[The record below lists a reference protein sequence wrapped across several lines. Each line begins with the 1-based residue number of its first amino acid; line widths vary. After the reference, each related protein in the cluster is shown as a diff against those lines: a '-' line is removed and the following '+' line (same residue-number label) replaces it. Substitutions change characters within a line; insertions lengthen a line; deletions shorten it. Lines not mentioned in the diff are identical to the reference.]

1 MPTTIRT
8 VCVYA
13 GSSPGADPAYAEA
26 AAALGAEIARR
37 GLGMVYGGGTVGL
50 MGVAANAALAGGAP
64 VTGIIPASLHARE
77 ISKVDLTELL
87 VVGSMHERKFLMAER
102 SDAFIA
108 LPGGVGTIE
117 ELVEALTWT
126 QLGIHAKP
134 VGVLDVNG
142 YWEPL
147 TALLDRAR
155 DERFVRPEHRGLLI
169 SGDAPGALLDAL
181 AAWEPRGI
189 DKWMDGGP
197 SAI

>member
-13 GSSPGADPAYAEA
+13 GSSPGADPAFGDA

-37 GLGMVYGGGTVGL
+37 GMGMVYGGGTVGL
-50 MGVAANAALAGGAP
+50 MGIVANAALAGGAP

-77 ISKVDLTELL
+77 ISKVDLTELV
-87 VVGSMHERKFLMAER
+87 VVGTMHERKFLMAEKA
-102 SDAFIA
+102 DAFIA

-126 QLGIHAKP
+126 QLGIHHKP
-134 VGVLDVNG
+134 VGVLDVGG

-155 DERFVRPEHRGLLI
+155 DQRFVRPEHRDLLI
-169 SGDAPGALLDAL
+169 AGTEPGALIEAL
-181 AAWEPRGI
+181 AAWEPRGL

-197 SAI
+197 AAL

>member
-1 MPTTIRT
+1 MAALRT

-37 GLGMVYGGGTVGL
+37 GMGMVYGGGTVGL
-50 MGVAANAALAGGAP
+50 MGVAAAAALEGGAP
-64 VTGIIPASLHARE
+64 VTGIIPAQLHARE
-77 ISKVDLTELL
+77 ISKVDLTEL
-87 VVGSMHERKFLMAER
+87 VVVETMHERKFEMAR
-102 SDAFIA
+102 RADAFAA

-134 VGVLDVNG
+134 VGLLDAAG
-142 YWEPL
+142 YWGPL
-147 TALLDRAR
+147 RAMMDAAR
-155 DERFVRPEHRGLLI
+155 DARFVRDEHRALLL
-169 SGDAPGALLDAL
+169 SEGTPAALLDAL
-181 AAWEPRGI
+181 EAWEPVGI

-197 SAI
+197 AAI